1 MQDDPRFS
9 IADPICTFVFAGLVL
24 LTTRAILR
32 DISDIL
38 MERVPR
44 SQNAQTI
51 TSGLLEVRSDHSY
64 RWHEGKIERP
74 SAPLHLCLVRMGSTA
89 CLRKI
94 LGSAAVE
101 LQPCAL

>member
-51 TSGLLEVRSDHSY
+51 TSGLLAVRSNL
-64 RWHEGKIERP
+64 WHEGKNQRP
-74 SAPLHLCLVRMGSTA
+74 SAPLHLYLVRTCFTA

-94 LGSAAVE
+94 LGSAAV
-101 LQPCAL
+101 